1 MDGTSVI
8 IGLIAGAFAGWF
20 MGNERGYMRGRMDA
34 QSGSEQYSYLAER
47 IREAED
53 TIKEIEEG
61 IQVAEGVTDIQMNEI
76 KTRLSVLEETLPAGN
91 K

>member
-34 QSGSEQYSYLAER
+34 QSGAEQYGYLAER
-47 IREAED
+47 IRETED
-53 TIKEIEEG
+53 TIEEMEKNM
-61 IQVAEGVTDIQMNEI
+61 QVIEGVTDIQMNEI
-76 KTRLSVLEETLPAGN
+76 KTRLSVLEESLPAGN

>member
-8 IGLIAGAFAGWF
+8 MGLIAGAIAGWC

-34 QSGSEQYSYLAER
+34 QSGSEQYGYLAER

-53 TIKEIEEG
+53 TIEEIEKNM
-61 IQVAEGVTDIQMNEI
+61 QVTEGVTDIQINEI
-76 KTRLSVLEETLPAGN
+76 KTRLSVLEEKLPAGN